1 MPRAGVTHDITIED
15 AGGTNRRGF
24 MLSRRNGKRAWAS
37 RDSQTISPRILS
49 MGEVTHSELPPELE
63 LIWFQEDWSLGIGG
77 INDRLDP
84 KRLAFTNQID
94 ATTPGVLKPA
104 REPQLTAVQSG
115 ETPDAYR
122 PTGFAIVPMT
132 TAAATISYDLWMFL
146 GSHAYKWNVTSKD
159 WSRENEPLNATVFYR
174 NAVIFGTTAIAPA
187 WYPGADVV
195 DSAAAYIYKASTDT
209 NWITSTITSGRFKY
223 MTVGRNSS
231 GNEILWGANHI
242 FKTAR
247 TVNETFTDSD
257 TTLTLDAAASG
268 HIAVDDII
276 LVGALA
282 AQETMLVTAASG
294 SNLTVVRGY
303 GCTARAH
310 SSGAIISLYQPHVIK
325 SSSDPSNAGSWSTAV
340 EIGNDDSPITGIVV
354 DGDTD
359 TILVTKTN
367 GIYSYTTDGQVRNL
381 TILFRQ
387 FGHTDNFRS
396 AYIWNG
402 HILLPLGGGGLL
414 DFNYANASIRDIS
427 LSKLAPEH
435 TVLHGQV
442 VAMHGDPV
450 NLFIMV
456 YDSDNA
462 NYYLMQGKEVEH
474 DGNMDFRWHV
484 LAKLAGTGDLYPS
497 QVGLMVDTSR
507 SERRRVWAGWSEDDV
522 SPGAMPYYLAFGDEG
537 QDADDGYT
545 NDTTAYADTVQWD
558 ANLPRV
564 SKRYESIEMDTR
576 NLGAGGR
583 SITVQYKMD
592 NADDWITLNAATE
605 SPIQSLDFPLGT
617 TGKTIE
623 LRFVPTLTTVG
634 TTAAEL
640 RSFRLKAQ
648 LRPDATKLYP
658 LTVYLAPRQQTL
670 NGAISGNPKADLK
683 QLRLWDAAPAD
694 LVFGTPD
701 KQDPKSV
708 IFMPGSL
715 QEQEAHHEYGR
726 TPEYLVTFTLAEV

>member
-24 MLSRRNGKRAWAS
+24 MLTRRNGRRTWAS

-84 KRLAFTNQID
+84 KRLAFSNKID
-94 ATTPGVLKPA
+94 TSVPGVLKPA
-104 REPQLTAVQSG
+104 REATLTAIKSG
-115 ETPDAYR
+115 DTANHYR
-122 PTGFAIVPMT
+122 PTGFGVIPMI
-132 TAAATISYDLWMFL
+132 TAAATINYDLWLFL
-146 GSHAYKWNVTSKD
+146 GRDVYQWDTSDDEWDRKA
-159 WSRENEPLNATVFYR
+159 EPLAADVQYR
-174 NAVIFGTTAIAPA
+174 NAVIFGTTAVAPS
-187 WYPGADVV
+187 WYVGSDVL
-195 DSAAAYIYKASTDT
+195 DSAAQYMYKAATDT
-209 NWITSTITSGRFKY
+209 NWTSSTITAGRFKY

-247 TVNETFTDSD
+247 TVNETFNDSD

-268 HIAVDDII
+268 HIAVNDII
-276 LVGALA
+276 LIGALA
-282 AQETMLVTAASG
+282 AQETLLVTGVS
-294 SNLTVVRGY
+294 SSDLTVVRGY
-303 GCTARAH
+303 GSTARAH

-340 EIGNDDSPITGIVV
+340 EIGTDDSPITGIVV

-367 GIYSYTTDGQVRNL
+367 GVYSYTTDGQVRNL
-381 TILFRQ
+381 TTLFRQ
-387 FGHTDNFRS
+387 FGHTDNFRA
-396 AYIWNG
+396 AYVWNG

-414 DFNYANASIRDIS
+414 DFNYANATIRDVS
-427 LSKLAPEH
+427 LSKLAPEQ
-435 TVLHGQV
+435 TALHGPV
-442 VAMHGDPV
+442 VAMHGDPTH
-450 NLFIMV
+450 LFALV
-456 YDSDNA
+456 KDASA
-462 NYYLMQGKEVEH
+462 NYYYVMQANEVEH
-474 DGNMDFRWHV
+474 EGNMEFRWHV
-484 LAKLAGTGDLYPS
+484 LAKLGGGGTLFS
-497 QVGLMVDTSR
+497 SRVGLMVDTSR
-507 SERRRVWAGWSEDDV
+507 SDRRRLWVGFEEDDDDDD
-522 SPGAMPYYLAFGDEG
+522 SMPYYLAFGDTGDDE
-537 QDADDGYT
+537 DDGYT
-545 NDTTAYADTVQWD
+545 NDTDGYADTVQWD

-583 SITVQYKMD
+583 TITVQYKMD
-592 NADDWITLNAATE
+592 NADAWTTLDAVTE
-605 SPIQSLDFPLGT
+605 SPLQVLNFPLAT
-617 TGKTIE
+617 TGKTLE
-623 LRFVPTLTTVG
+623 LRFVPTLTAVG
-634 TTAAEL
+634 TTPAEL
-640 RSFRLKAQ
+640 HSFRLKAQ

-683 QLRLWDAAPAD
+683 QLREWDAAPAD

-715 QEQEAHHEYGR
+715 QEQEAHHEHGR
-726 TPEYLVTFTLAEV
+726 IPEYLVTFTLAEV

>member
-1 MPRAGVTHDITIED
+1 MPTAGVTHDITIED

-24 MLSRRNGKRAWAS
+24 MLNRINQRRNWS
-37 RDSQTISPRILS
+37 TQDSQTISPRILS

-84 KRLAFTNQID
+84 KRLAFANQMD
-94 ATTPGVLKPA
+94 ASVPGVLKPA

-115 ETPDAYR
+115 ETPDNYR
-122 PTGFAIVPMT
+122 PTGFAVVPMT
-132 TAAATISYDLWMFL
+132 TAAAAIDFDLWMFL
-146 GSHAYKWNVTSKD
+146 GSHAYKWDATNKN
-159 WSRENEPLNATVFYR
+159 WSRENEPLNADVFYK
-174 NAVIFGTTAIAPA
+174 NAVIFGTTAIAPG
-187 WYPGADVV
+187 WYAGSDVT
-195 DSAAAYIYKASTDT
+195 DSGAAYVYKASTDT
-209 NWITSTITSGRFKY
+209 NWISSTITSGRFKY

-257 TTLTLDAAASG
+257 TTLTCDASVSG
-268 HIAVDDII
+268 HIAADDII

-282 AQETMLVTAASG
+282 GQETMLVTAVSG
-294 SNLTVVRGY
+294 SDLTVVRGY
-303 GCTARAH
+303 GSTARAH

-325 SSSDPSNAGSWSTAV
+325 SSTDPSNAGSWSTAV
-340 EIGNDDSPITGIVV
+340 EIGTDDAPITGIVV

-387 FGHTDNFRS
+387 FGHPNNFRG
-396 AYIWNG
+396 AYVWNG

-414 DFNYANASIRDIS
+414 DFNYAAATIKDIS
-427 LSKLAPEH
+427 LSKVAPDQ
-435 TVLHGQV
+435 TVMHGQI

-450 NLFIMV
+450 NLFALLH
-456 YDSDNA
+456 DTSTDPE
-462 NYYLMQGKEVEH
+462 NYYLMQAQEVET
-474 DGNMDFRWHV
+474 DGMTHFRWHV
-484 LAKLAGTGDLYPS
+484 LAKLAGTDDIDAS
-497 QVGLMVDTSR
+497 QANLMVDTSR
-507 SERRRVWAGWSEDDV
+507 TSRRRVWVGYTEANV
-522 SPGAMPYYLAFGDEG
+522 SSMPYYFAFGDTG
-537 QDADDGYT
+537 DDGDDGYT
-545 NDTTAYADTVQWD
+545 NDTTAYADTVVWD

-564 SKRYESIEMDTR
+564 SKRYESIELETR
-576 NLGAGGR
+576 NLGEGGR
-583 SITVQYKMD
+583 QITVQYKLD
-592 NADDWITLNAATE
+592 NETAWTTLNTVTE
-605 SPIQSLDFPLGT
+605 SPLQPLAFPLGT

-623 LRFVPTLTTVG
+623 LRLVPALTAVG
-634 TTAAEL
+634 TKASEL
-640 RSFRLKAQ
+640 RSFRLQAQ

-658 LTVYLAPRQQTL
+658 ITVYLAGRQQTL
-670 NGAISGNPKADLK
+670 NGSISGNPKADLK
-683 QLRLWDAAPAD
+683 QLRIWDAAPAD

-701 KQDPKSV
+701 KQAAKSV

-715 QEQEAHHEYGR
+715 KEQEAHHEPGR
-726 TPEYLVTFTLAEV
+726 TAEYQVTFTLAEV